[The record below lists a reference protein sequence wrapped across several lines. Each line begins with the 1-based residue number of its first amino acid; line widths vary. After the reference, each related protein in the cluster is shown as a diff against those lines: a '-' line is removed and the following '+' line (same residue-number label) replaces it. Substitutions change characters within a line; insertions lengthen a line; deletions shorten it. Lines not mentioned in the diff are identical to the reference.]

1 MASVDTIKRDIEQ
14 LYRTNPHIHINVS
27 MKNPRV
33 FLLDEPVTIIGVY
46 AHIFLIEERTMG
58 TPKTHTLQYA
68 DILTHQVEILE
79 LAEMSSASSITL
91 R

>member
-1 MASVDTIKRDIEQ
+1 MASVDTIKRDIER
-14 LYRTNPHIHINVS
+14 LYRTNPNIHINVS

-33 FLLDEPVTIIGVY
+33 FLLDEPVTITGVY
-46 AHIFLIEERTMG
+46 AHIFLIEEHTMG
-58 TPKTHTLQYA
+58 VPKTHTLQYA

-79 LAEMSSASSITL
+79 LDNVPASSGSAS